1 MAKQKSKEETEK
13 RLLDQRA
20 KFIEKTRSLLHF
32 EPISEDKPRKSGGK
46 VRCIIDWSGYEVDS
60 YTSPRLFNA
69 IFPGKF
75 RRQTRTTGRIT
86 QCNSLIIPNLLYYS

>member
-60 YTSPRLFNA
+60 YTSP
-69 IFPGKF
+69 
-75 RRQTRTTGRIT
+75 
-86 QCNSLIIPNLLYYS
+86 